1 MARISRSAIATHDGS
16 NRPFADHSAVY
27 QATGMLAIQLGAS
40 MEDALA
46 MLRAHAFAQDPT
58 LSEIAEQV
66 VDRPIDF
73 RDS

>member
-1 MARISRSAIATHDGS
+1 M
-16 NRPFADHSAVY
+16 Y